1 MKINLK
7 CMHVH
12 ALMLLLGIIYLALL
26 GLSMSAAALGVIFLV
41 FPTYYHWL
49 GALNVVLCPPINILS
64 STKIERIKTT
74 LSVTDLTTTTSLLTP
89 PTSE

>member
-12 ALMLLLGIIYLALL
+12 AFMLLLGIIYIALL

-49 GALNVVLCPPINILS
+49 GALNVVLCRGDHFVFGLNKPSKCL
-64 STKIERIKTT
+64 E
-74 LSVTDLTTTTSLLTP
+74 
-89 PTSE
+89 